1 MRRQSET
8 LKMLEAIDVRD
19 DKTSIDITYLR
30 GTKELTTDL
39 KLVKDS
45 NDIYKRYF
53 GTTDIQAITLTAKE
67 AFVGGDKRKTSDK
80 NK

>member
-1 MRRQSET
+1 MYNNSGDST
-8 LKMLEAIDVRD
+8 LTVS
-19 DKTSIDITYLR
+19 T
-30 GTKELTTDL
+30 
-39 KLVKDS
+39 DS

>member
-1 MRRQSET
+1 MGERIQAMYDNAKTYKSKSVDKMYNNSGDST
-8 LKMLEAIDVRD
+8 LTVS
-19 DKTSIDITYLR
+19 T
-30 GTKELTTDL
+30 
-39 KLVKDS
+39 DS